1 MSTKSIASLPSV
13 SSEGGLGR
21 YLQQIRQFPMLQ
33 PDEEYML
40 AKRWREHGDREAA
53 HRLVTSHL
61 RLVAKIAMGYRG
73 YGLPISEVISEGNVG
88 LMQAVKRFE
97 PEKGFRLAT
106 YAMWWIKASIQEYI
120 LRSWSLV
127 KIGTT
132 ASQKKLFFNLRKVK
146 GQIQALDEG
155 DLKPDQVK
163 EIATRLG
170 VPEDDVISMNRRLA
184 GDASLNAP
192 LRVDSEGEWQDWLI
206 DDHDDQETA
215 LAESEE
221 FSMRADLLKNAL
233 GKLTDRERRIFE
245 ARRLRDEPLTLE
257 ELSSEF
263 GVSRERIRQIEVRA
277 FEKVQKAV
285 KNAAQKSLQPKPA
298 LTAG

>member
-1 MSTKSIASLPSV
+1 M
-13 SSEGGLGR
+13 
-21 YLQQIRQFPMLQ
+21 
-33 PDEEYML
+33 
-40 AKRWREHGDREAA
+40 
-53 HRLVTSHL
+53 
-61 RLVAKIAMGYRG
+61 
-73 YGLPISEVISEGNVG
+73 
-88 LMQAVKRFE
+88 
-97 PEKGFRLAT
+97 
-106 YAMWWIKASIQEYI
+106 
-120 LRSWSLV
+120 
-127 KIGTT
+127 GTT
-132 ASQKKLFFNLRKVK
+132 ANQKKLFFNLRKVK